1 VAEAKTKLMEA
12 QARKWDADAT
22 NTGMETLYSGV
33 QTGQAISINPM
44 VAPLADEL
52 ARSVGFK
59 DQDLAPI
66 VPNTPSDLPPV
77 APQPNTNPLTPANPV
92 SPEIGVREGI
102 ETQAAD

>member
-1 VAEAKTKLMEA
+1 M
-12 QARKWDADAT
+12 
-22 NTGMETLYSGV
+22 
-33 QTGQAISINPM
+33 NPM

-66 VPNTPSDLPPV
+66 VPQAPAGLQPVPPNT
-77 APQPNTNPLTPANPV
+77 NTNPLTPANPE

>member
-1 VAEAKTKLMEA
+1 MEA

-33 QTGQAISINPM
+33 QTGQAISMNPM

-66 VPNTPSDLPPV
+66 VPQAPAGLQPVPPNT
-77 APQPNTNPLTPANPV
+77 NTNPLTPANPE